1 MHNPRNNINNL
12 WAQLKLRWAWKSEK
26 KNSEGLD
33 FRENIDREPKKTMRG
48 MCEGNFAVNE
58 TEKLKMQ
65 KFCELEELRVNIW
78 W

>member
-1 MHNPRNNINNL
+1 MSAIKIEMSVKKR
-12 WAQLKLRWAWKSEK
+12 K

-65 KFCELEELRVNIW
+65 KFCELEELWVNIW